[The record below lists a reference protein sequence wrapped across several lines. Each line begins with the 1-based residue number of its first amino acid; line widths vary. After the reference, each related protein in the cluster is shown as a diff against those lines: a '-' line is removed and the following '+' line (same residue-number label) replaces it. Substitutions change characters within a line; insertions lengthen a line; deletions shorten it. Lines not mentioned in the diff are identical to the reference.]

1 MARKIKSVVIG
12 AVLALAGVLAGM
24 LSAQGALGQVGL
36 PITTVTL
43 PTVSVPLPPTPPPPP
58 TPPTPPTPPA
68 PPTPP
73 TPPVPPV
80 TTPAPPVGV
89 PTPVSAAAL
98 PGSDPATGSVSPGSR
113 SGSSTGE
120 SVGKPRR
127 PASSSSKARVTG
139 IRARSRRVTR
149 GKRKRAARI
158 TFTLSAPGR
167 VVFVVRGPA
176 PSCGVIGR
184 FSVQGR
190 RGTNLV
196 RFKGRVGRRNL
207 PYGTYR
213 ITAKTRGRAASRP
226 IVVFVGDRAG
236 ARNFSCGSSG
246 TAPFGT
252 YASLLGTFSSSSSG
266 ASGSGTAGAPGDKGS
281 RAETA
286 PTGQDRK
293 AKEKPDSGV
302 LPAVTDRLRKI
313 PEALPR
319 PHMPSASTSPP
330 WIIGASALILL
341 VLSGLALVFYVV
353 RFLRRPH
360 TT

>member
-1 MARKIKSVVIG
+1 
-12 AVLALAGVLAGM
+12 
-24 LSAQGALGQVGL
+24 
-36 PITTVTL
+36 
-43 PTVSVPLPPTPPPPP
+43 
-58 TPPTPPTPPA
+58 
-68 PPTPP
+68 
-73 TPPVPPV
+73 
-80 TTPAPPVGV
+80 
-89 PTPVSAAAL
+89 
-98 PGSDPATGSVSPGSR
+98 
-113 SGSSTGE
+113 
-120 SVGKPRR
+120 
-127 PASSSSKARVTG
+127 VTG

-184 FSVQGR
+184 FSV
-190 RGTNLV
+190 RGHRGKNLV

-236 ARNFSCGSSG
+236 SRQFDCRSSGSSS
-246 TAPFGT
+246 FRS
-252 YASLLGTFSSSSSG
+252 YASLLGTFSASG
-266 ASGSGTAGAPGDKGS
+266 NGTSGSGSAEASGNKGAESPVK
-281 RAETA
+281 
-286 PTGQDRK
+286 GQDRK

-302 LPAVTDRLRKI
+302 LPAVTNRLRKI

-319 PHMPSASTSPP
+319 PHLPSASTSPP
-330 WIIGASALILL
+330 WIIGAAALILL
-341 VLSGLALVFYVV
+341 ILSGLALVLYVL